1 MRSTTM
7 GRLRS
12 ERFCFSFGIYF
23 AGGGGCT
30 PREIHSACLEWS
42 RLWSLSSCLVTIC
55 HSNPRCPCS
64 RFASVESA
72 PWSGRPSWLQIQS
85 QRGRRD
91 CESTGITR
99 PSPAGREAPMRA
111 RPATKWG
118 QALIDEL
125 RSAFDLAP
133 QVSADGES
141 EAANRWAQFQ
151 KGLRSL
157 VLSRDPREFLSW
169 DVISKTMFLAFS
181 PYAVRELIHLKRQN
195 NWNSRWKEAL
205 QESPVGRPAPF
216 LLYPQTSAN
225 LIHDAYNLHAF
236 QEATGL
242 FPEQFHNILE
252 FGGGYGS
259 MCRLLFNLG
268 FDGRYV
274 IYDLQP
280 FSDLQSY
287 YLKSVGIPVLRK
299 NSFTRSEKG
308 VALVSDEE
316 DLLRSAEP
324 FTKQESLFI
333 AAWSISETSLD
344 VRRRF
349 LPYAA
354 ECDAFLIA
362 FQEQFGEM
370 NNCQFFDR
378 WQEETSD

>member
-1 MRSTTM
+1 MDIVRRTAQL
-7 GRLRS
+7 GLQ
-12 ERFCFSFGIYF
+12 I
-23 AGGGGCT
+23 
-30 PREIHSACLEWS
+30 W
-42 RLWSLSSCLVTIC
+42 
-55 HSNPRCPCS
+55 SNP
-64 RFASVESA
+64 FH
-72 PWSGRPSWLQIQS
+72 GLQRPP
-85 QRGRRD
+85 
-91 CESTGITR
+91 TK
-99 PSPAGREAPMRA
+99 RE
-111 RPATKWG
+111 
-118 QALIDEL
+118 QELIDEL
-125 RSAFDLAP
+125 RSAFAHAP
-133 QVSADGES
+133 EVSADGES
-141 EAANRWAQFQ
+141 EAANRWVQFQ
-151 KGLRSL
+151 KRLRSL

-195 NWNSRWKEAL
+195 NWNSRWKDAL

-225 LIHDAYNLHAF
+225 LIHDAYNLYAF

-242 FPEQFHNILE
+242 VPEQFHNILE

-274 IYDLQP
+274 VYDLQP
-280 FSDLQSY
+280 FSDLQAY
-287 YLKSVGIPVLRK
+287 YLRSLGIPVLSK
-299 NSFTRSEKG
+299 NSFPRSEKG

-316 DLLRSAEP
+316 GLLLSAEP

-378 WQEETSD
+378 WQEETSDTIEWRRIPIRHIRGGHHYLFGTRRVTPS

>member
-1 MRSTTM
+1 M
-7 GRLRS
+7 GIVRRTAQ
-12 ERFCFSFGIYF
+12 FG
-23 AGGGGCT
+23 
-30 PREIHSACLEWS
+30 
-42 RLWSLSSCLVTIC
+42 
-55 HSNPRCPCS
+55 
-64 RFASVESA
+64 
-72 PWSGRPSWLQIQS
+72 LQIWGNPFHGL
-85 QRGRRD
+85 QRPP
-91 CESTGITR
+91 TK
-99 PSPAGREAPMRA
+99 RE
-111 RPATKWG
+111 
-118 QALIDEL
+118 QILIDEL
-125 RSAFDLAP
+125 RSAFAKTLDI
-133 QVSADGES
+133 SADGES

-151 KGLRSL
+151 MRLRSL
-157 VLSRDPREFLSW
+157 VLSSDPREFLSW
-169 DVISKTMFLAFS
+169 DVISKTMFLVFS
-181 PYAVRELIHLKRQN
+181 PYAVRELIHLMRQS
-195 NWNSRWKEAL
+195 NWNSRWQDAL

-216 LLYPQTSAN
+216 LLYPQTSGN
-225 LIHDAYNLHAF
+225 LIHDAYNLFAF

-242 FPEQFHNILE
+242 VPEQFHNILE

-287 YLKSVGIPVLRK
+287 YLRSLGIPVLFN

-333 AAWSISETSLD
+333 AAWSISEASLD

-370 NNCQFFDR
+370 NNCQFFDK
-378 WQEETSD
+378 WQEETSETIEWRRIPVRHIRGGHHYLFGTRRVKTS